1 MILFVEV
8 IDKKIKLLEQNSMAW
23 MKTADSNQLF
33 KYPKEHRQMAGD
45 NLIGFVYK
53 NYPYYAINSKEK
65 IKSCVFVG
73 RFD

>member
-1 MILFVEV
+1 
-8 IDKKIKLLEQNSMAW
+8 MAW

-53 NYPYYAINSKEK
+53 NYPYYAINSK
-65 IKSCVFVG
+65 IIN
-73 RFD
+73 RQ

>member
-1 MILFVEV
+1 MT
-8 IDKKIKLLEQNSMAW
+8 W

-53 NYPYYAINSKEK
+53 NYPNKFITHRVLLRK
-65 IKSCVFVG
+65 
-73 RFD
+73 

>member
-1 MILFVEV
+1 
-8 IDKKIKLLEQNSMAW
+8 MAW

-53 NYPYYAINSKEK
+53 NYP
-65 IKSCVFVG
+65 CVFVG

>member
-1 MILFVEV
+1 
-8 IDKKIKLLEQNSMAW
+8 MAW

-53 NYPYYAINSKEK
+53 NYPYYAINSK
-65 IKSCVFVG
+65 IVQFLDTFFVMPIL
-73 RFD
+73 D